1 MEIWKD
7 VMSEMPH
14 PYPELAKKMILTS
27 SEDEYHNIT
36 YELIEKERKIETY
49 CLAKQKSLLARRIFA
64 AQDINFSLAIKT
76 NIFSCLFIINHPLAR
91 GPMRE

>member
-36 YELIEKERKIETY
+36 YELIQKERKIE
-49 CLAKQKSLLARRIFA
+49 I
-64 AQDINFSLAIKT
+64 
-76 NIFSCLFIINHPLAR
+76 
-91 GPMRE
+91 

>member
-36 YELIEKERKIETY
+36 YELIQKERKIEIY
-49 CLAKQKSLLARRIFA
+49 V
-64 AQDINFSLAIKT
+64 DIKI
-76 NIFSCLFIINHPLAR
+76 NIFSCLLIINHPLAR
-91 GPMRE
+91 GPTPE